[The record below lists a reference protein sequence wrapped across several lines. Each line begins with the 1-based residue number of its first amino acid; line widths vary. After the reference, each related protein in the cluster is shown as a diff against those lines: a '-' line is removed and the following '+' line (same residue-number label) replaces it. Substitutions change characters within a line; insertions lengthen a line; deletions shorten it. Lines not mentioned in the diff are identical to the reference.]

1 MEFLFWTKLQASK
14 KYAPIQVFS
23 KVSLQFVAIYNE
35 FLDILGTFISRNTF
49 QQMLL
54 TVVRFTKYS
63 FPKLQYI
70 RTTGNHG
77 LKKPKM
83 LNVSN
88 ENLTVLKWQNI
99 HSISKIK
106 YITMYSTTCSSSLLY
121 IQQMRIQNPIKH
133 LRQSDTFFANSFII
147 DV

>member
-1 MEFLFWTKLQASK
+1 MEFLFWTQLQDSK
-14 KYAPIQVFS
+14 KYAPLQVFS
-23 KVSLQFVAIYNE
+23 KVLLQFVAIYNE
-35 FLDILGTFISRNTF
+35 FLDILGNFISRNTF

-70 RTTGNHG
+70 CRAGDYG
-77 LKKPKM
+77 LKKLKM
-83 LNVSN
+83 LNVSD
-88 ENLTVLKWQNI
+88 ENLNVLKQQNI

-121 IQQMRIQNPIKH
+121 IQQLRIQNPIKH
-133 LRQSDTFFANSFII
+133 LRQSDTAFTH
-147 DV
+147 